1 MFENLNLKEFQ
12 ELQDLMNQAD
22 TGVYTEAAG
31 LQGFITGM
39 AGLTI
44 LQGMQEMTD
53 QRLKHYKRIDALMEK
68 ALARS
73 VVQLGEPDLEL
84 VRLFIAAKGQQSH
97 PLVQSLMRTSQEE
110 DTSREQRLSEDTVH
124 EQIISAVREVFQESG
139 ISGEIISQIL
149 QQDVDA

>member
-1 MFENLNLKEFQ
+1 MPLFENLEEFQ
-12 ELQDLMNQAD
+12 QLQDLMNQAD

-31 LQGFITGM
+31 LQGFVTGM

-44 LQGMQEMTD
+44 LQGMQEMAD
-53 QRLKHYKRIDALMEK
+53 QRLKHYKRIDAMLEK

-73 VVQLGEPDLEL
+73 IVQLGEPDLEL

-110 DTSREQRLSEDTVH
+110 DTSREQRLSEDTSH
-124 EQIISAVREVFQESG
+124 EQIVSAVREVFQEAG
-139 ISGEIISQIL
+139 LSGEVLSQIL
-149 QQDVDA
+149 EQNVEA